1 MQVCLSIYDVL
12 KPTVLKK
19 LRKHAFSYG
28 EQFSEA
34 GISGKFKIFSNSFIV
49 FILRKLSQ
57 IFQNARQ
64 ICKTCCFWAL
74 AFSFYS
80 GRAFLLGLGLFLN
93 FDDIYTRQI
102 CFKLKR
108 SLKIF
113 SKMELCHI
121 IFGQNVNKIAFT
133 CACIQKTNEEVFIM
147 WLKSIN
153 NYFFCYCFLLFHKV
167 DVNKRKNKLFF
178 FFFDT
183 LKN

>member
-19 LRKHAFSYG
+19 LRKHTFSYG

-34 GISGKFKIFSNSFIV
+34 GISGKF
-49 FILRKLSQ
+49 
-57 IFQNARQ
+57 
-64 ICKTCCFWAL
+64 
-74 AFSFYS
+74 
-80 GRAFLLGLGLFLN
+80 LGLFLN

-113 SKMELCHI
+113 SKMELCHN

-153 NYFFCYCFLLFHKV
+153 NYFFCYCFLLFYITFAEMFRKV
-167 DVNKRKNKLFF
+167 DANKRKNELFF
-178 FFFDT
+178 FFFFET